1 MKKKKQKLLAEKEAK
16 ILPELTF
23 KPKIS
28 NYGSPRTIDDFFQYN
43 LEWKNRSK
51 KRIESK
57 RAEIEEKITAE
68 LKFVP
73 EIDTNSANMVEQ
85 MGTQKPIEVRLLERQ
100 ENSNKR
106 KEAKRKELACPFT
119 PVIDSRS
126 RAIVKKKSFGN
137 VYKRLFSLSID
148 GSLSNKSPKFGDKGS
163 RSHSFTNTFESKSLD
178 MTFQ

>member
-1 MKKKKQKLLAEKEAK
+1 
-16 ILPELTF
+16 
-23 KPKIS
+23 
-28 NYGSPRTIDDFFQYN
+28 
-43 LEWKNRSK
+43 
-51 KRIESK
+51 
-57 RAEIEEKITAE
+57 
-68 LKFVP
+68 
-73 EIDTNSANMVEQ
+73 